1 MNFYNG
7 EHIEQDE
14 GAKMKVH
21 KLKGTEKKDNLG
33 KMTPTK
39 KIEWRVNW
47 KLWCITAM
55 RAGTGNY

>member
-39 KIEWRVNW
+39 KIE
-47 KLWCITAM
+47 
-55 RAGTGNY
+55 